1 MSDKFGRKGSLI
13 LSSLPF
19 IAGWLFI
26 VYAENVTYIYIG
38 RFITGICVGI
48 ICVITPPYLI
58 EISTPDVRGLLGASF
73 QLFVVIGTLLVN
85 GIGAVLHWQ
94 WLAVPSAALVILAVV
109 GMIFVPESPR
119 WLIGKGQYQ
128 EALAAVKYL
137 QGDFIDAS
145 AECVAMDEDVRS
157 QTKVSLSFKEIKKP
171 EIIIPT
177 LLSFSLVFF
186 QQTTGSNAILF
197 YTVDIFKAASDSID
211 PNTATIV
218 IDVVL
223 VLATAV
229 SSVLMDKAGRKTLL
243 ISSGLGMAVSLSVLG
258 AYDCIDNSVF
268 KKNYGWIPLVSLVI
282 YIAAFSI
289 GYGPI
294 PWLMMAELSPVK
306 YRSFICSAATAFCW
320 LFVFII
326 TKSFQSLEI
335 SIHDY
340 GAYFLYAGFSV
351 LSVLFAIF
359 CLPETK
365 GKQIEEI
372 QQNFATYFTK
382 RKQITNTKYEEMP

>member
-1 MSDKFGRKGSLI
+1 
-13 LSSLPF
+13 
-19 IAGWLFI
+19 
-26 VYAENVTYIYIG
+26 
-38 RFITGICVGI
+38 
-48 ICVITPPYLI
+48 
-58 EISTPDVRGLLGASF
+58 
-73 QLFVVIGTLLVN
+73 
-85 GIGAVLHWQ
+85 
-94 WLAVPSAALVILAVV
+94 
-109 GMIFVPESPR
+109 
-119 WLIGKGQYQ
+119 
-128 EALAAVKYL
+128 
-137 QGDFIDAS
+137 
-145 AECVAMDEDVRS
+145 
-157 QTKVSLSFKEIKKP
+157 
-171 EIIIPT
+171 
-177 LLSFSLVFF
+177 
-186 QQTTGSNAILF
+186 
-197 YTVDIFKAASDSID
+197 
-211 PNTATIV
+211 
-218 IDVVL
+218 
-223 VLATAV
+223 
-229 SSVLMDKAGRKTLL
+229 MDKAGRKTLL

-268 KKNYGWIPLVSLVI
+268 KKSYGWIPLVSLVI

-306 YRSFICSAATAFCW
+306 YRSFICGAATAFCW

-372 QQNFATYFTK
+372 QQNFAAYFTK
-382 RKQITNTKYEEMP
+382 RKQTTDIKYEEFP